1 MDSVLLVVATT
12 IGRLRGAAPRETRI
26 VYEAMNSPSVSKPGR
41 KMYRG
46 LRTDDTVSIDDARVL
61 LQQHGIGS
69 VATTYDTGA
78 QALRALSDALVDD
91 SKVAI
96 VPVEGGHAVVAAVD
110 SRSHTV
116 RFDHSYPAAAV
127 SGSLPRELSFDGFV
141 SSWGAARFGL
151 VVAEL
156 AGETASPPKPWTTL
170 GPRRE
175 AARRRGVV
183 K

>member
-12 IGRLRGAAPRETRI
+12 IGRLRGEAPREARI

-78 QALRALSDALVDD
+78 QALRALSDALADD

-116 RFDHSYPAAAV
+116 RFDDSYPAEAPV
-127 SGSLPRELSFDGFV
+127 GGSLPRELSFDDFV
-141 SSWGAARFGL
+141 SSWGTARFGL

-156 AGETASPPKPWTTL
+156 AGEPASPPKPWTMVS
-170 GPRRE
+170 PRRE
-175 AARRRGVV
+175 STRGVI

>member
-1 MDSVLLVVATT
+1 MS
-12 IGRLRGAAPRETRI
+12 E
-26 VYEAMNSPSVSKPGR
+26 PGR

-61 LQQHGIGS
+61 LQQYGIGS
-69 VATTYDTGA
+69 VATTYDTGE
-78 QALRALSDALVDD
+78 QALRALNDTLADD

-110 SRSHTV
+110 SRAHIV
-116 RFDHSYPAAAV
+116 RFDDSYAAAV
-127 SGSLPRELSFDGFV
+127 CGSRPREVSLDDFV
-141 SSWGAARFGL
+141 SSWGTARFGL

-156 AGETASPPKPWTTL
+156 AGEQASPPKPWTMV

-175 AARRRGVV
+175 STRGVIE
-183 K
+183 